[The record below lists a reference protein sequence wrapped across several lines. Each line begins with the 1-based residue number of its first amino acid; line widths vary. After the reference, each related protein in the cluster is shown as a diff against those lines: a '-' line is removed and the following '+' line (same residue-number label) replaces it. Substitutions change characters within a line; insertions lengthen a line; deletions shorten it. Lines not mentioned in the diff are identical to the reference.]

1 MLGLKSLLSFKNKI
15 NFKRH
20 NRLLFYFSKPTEDN
34 SRQPELYH
42 AITPNYSSREE
53 LTCHNGNLKSKP
65 LYVHEEIF
73 IKWQGRMCWSDNL
86 YNLDSKL
93 PELTINIIY
102 QAPTIITDPQNEQ
115 LSDLLLNLE
124 NTRLRLRDCALFQ
137 TTRLLK
143 GES

>member
-1 MLGLKSLLSFKNKI
+1 MLGLKSSLSFKNKI

-20 NRLLFYFSKPTEDN
+20 NGLLFYFSKFTEDN

-42 AITPNYSSREE
+42 AVTPNYSSHEE
-53 LTCHNGNLKSKP
+53 FTCHNGNLKSKP
-65 LYVHEEIF
+65 LYIHEEIF

-93 PELTINIIY
+93 PELTINTIY
-102 QAPTIITDPQNEQ
+102 WAPTIITDPQNEQ
-115 LSDLLLNLE
+115 LSDLLLYLE
-124 NTRLRLRDCALFQ
+124 NTRLRLQ
-137 TTRLLK
+137 TTQLLK